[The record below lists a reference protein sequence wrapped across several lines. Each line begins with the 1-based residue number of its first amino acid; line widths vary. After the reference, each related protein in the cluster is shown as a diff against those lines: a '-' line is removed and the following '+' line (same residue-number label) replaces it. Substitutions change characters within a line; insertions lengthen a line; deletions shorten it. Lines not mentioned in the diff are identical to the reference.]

1 MPLSDGE
8 QRWLDEI
15 ERAMQ
20 LDDPKFAATITIEH
34 CRRQHAVVAGGLFL
48 LGMIAL
54 VFGLVVTDASLWAGI
69 VISLAGFVSMV
80 AGVFL
85 YFRHKR

>member
-8 QRWLDEI
+8 QRRLDEI
-15 ERAMQ
+15 ERAMK

-34 CRRQHAVVAGGLFL
+34 FRRQHAVVAGSLFL
-48 LGMIAL
+48 LGMVAL
-54 VFGLVVTDASLWAGI
+54 VVGLVVTDASLWAGI
-69 VISLAGFVSMV
+69 VISLTGFLSMV
-80 AGVFL
+80 AGAYL